1 MAVDYETHSE
11 KDDEGHVIAESRL
24 IGNDVTDVAAYWLNQ
39 SAKYFGETIIYT
51 SPRNMTPG
59 SYDYIIDLEGLNNA
73 VLSGKPKF
81 WICALRDPDD
91 YTKIQGENY
100 YDPLEDDT
108 NEIIRQTII
117 DSENDDTGLPY
128 LDINTMQ
135 ADTFEEMIK
144 RARDE
149 QLQNYQGKAP
159 KDNNTQ
165 IASIDEDLDFDF

>member
-1 MAVDYETHSE
+1 MSA
-11 KDDEGHVIAESRL
+11 GR
-24 IGNDVTDVAAYWLNQ
+24 GQ
-39 SAKYFGETIIYT
+39 SH
-51 SPRNMTPG
+51 
-59 SYDYIIDLEGLNNA
+59 
-73 VLSGKPKF
+73 
-81 WICALRDPDD
+81 
-91 YTKIQGENY
+91 QGENY
-100 YDPLEDDT
+100 YDPLEGET
-108 NEIIRQTII
+108 RELIRQTII

-165 IASIDEDLDFDF
+165 VAKLDEDLDFDF